1 MTAAPKTPPTPET
14 VTAAVIAGAAI
25 CSAGRPSS
33 STDSVLWFAVG
44 VWMIVKNLTP
54 KELTEAVLAADA
66 VLEKHPPG
74 MDVRTEIP
82 HFGQCSYARCTAI
95 VAVFICM
102 RSKSDHVDSPILAA
116 AREAKI
122 LADAEP
128 TPCRIAN
135 AGLEHETFK

>member
-1 MTAAPKTPPTPET
+1 MKNEQDSKSPTIPPLPPAPGSD
-14 VTAAVIAGAAI
+14 V
-25 CSAGRPSS
+25 RPSS

-54 KELTEAVLAADA
+54 KELTAAVMAADA
-66 VLEKHPPG
+66 VLDGKPPG
-74 MDVRTEIP
+74 SDVRMEIP

-116 AREAKI
+116 ARDAKI

-128 TPCRIAN
+128 EGNMKLSNEQI
-135 AGLEHETFK
+135 

>member
-1 MTAAPKTPPTPET
+1 MNSTHPSPEATRQPASAAGLR
-14 VTAAVIAGAAI
+14 AASGSDV
-25 CSAGRPSS
+25 RPPSS
-33 STDSVLWFAVG
+33 EQSVLWFAVG

-54 KELTEAVLAADA
+54 KELTAAVMAADS
-66 VLEKHPPG
+66 VLETKPPG
-74 MDVRTEIP
+74 SDVRTEIP

-102 RSKSDHVDSPILAA
+102 RSKTDHVDSPILAA
-116 AREAKI
+116 ARDAKT

>member
-1 MTAAPKTPPTPET
+1 MTGQQTFDCAEAATPSLAP
-14 VTAAVIAGAAI
+14 AI
-25 CSAGRPSS
+25 CSDVRPSS
-33 STDSVLWFAVG
+33 SAQSVLWFAVG

-54 KELTEAVLAADA
+54 KELTEAVMAADA

-82 HFGQCSYARCTAI
+82 HFGSCSYARCTAI

-128 TPCRIAN
+128 TPCQIAN